1 MSNNCAP
8 LISIVTVSYNAA
20 TTIEQTI
27 LSVINQDFE
36 DFEYIIVDGGS
47 TDGTVDI
54 IKKYQDR
61 ITLWVS
67 EPDRGIYDAM
77 NKGIIMANGK
87 WVNFMNSGDSFY
99 NLNVLSNLKLDLIS
113 DFQVVYGSINCL
125 TKSNS
130 FLLKPKTVEKM
141 NDSMIFCHQ
150 AAFVNWT
157 CLNEYKFDIRF
168 KVAADFKFFRSL
180 YISNYRFKEIDVVVA
195 NYEAEVGVSSSSFYQ
210 MDKEYAIVCDEW
222 HKLNV
227 KFIVVFS
234 SALKMVQNKVRL
246 FLPISF
252 RKFLKNSILNK

>member
-1 MSNNCAP
+1 MYNNSKP

-54 IKKYQDR
+54 IKKYQDK

-99 NLNVLSNLKLDLIS
+99 NLNVLSNLKLPTLF

-130 FLLKPKTVEKM
+130 FILKPKAVEKM
-141 NDSMIFCHQ
+141 KDSMIFCHQ

-180 YISNYRFKEIDVVVA
+180 YIGNYRFKEIDVIVA
-195 NYEAEVGVSSSSFYQ
+195 NYEAEEGVSSSSFYQ
-210 MDKEYAIVCDEW
+210 MDKEYAIVCHKW

-227 KFIVVFS
+227 KVIVVFS
-234 SALKMVQNKVRL
+234 SALKMVQNKIRL

-252 RKFLKNSILNK
+252 RKFLKNCILNN